1 MSKITLTE
9 ALAKLKLY
17 DKKIK
22 KQLLGFRNK
31 EQVIDYVVGND
42 HKCKLSGK
50 EINELKADA
59 QAGIQRIQ
67 ALMKNRNTLKAAI
80 AQANAVTKITVNGKE
95 YTIVQAIERKQ
106 GIENEKMFLDALE
119 EQVAEVQ
126 NDVARINSR
135 AQEKANQIIEA
146 QVGSDA
152 KNKKTDEI
160 ESLYDLVYNKNRAL
174 IVDPINIENLI
185 EAMRDE
191 IESFEQNVD
200 VALSIANA
208 KTEIEVDFDV

>member
-1 MSKITLTE
+1 MNKITLTE

-17 DKKIK
+17 DKKIR
-22 KQLLGFRNK
+22 KQLLGFRGS
-31 EQVIDYVVGND
+31 ERVIDYVVGND

-50 EINELKADA
+50 EINKLKADA
-59 QAGIQRIQ
+59 QAEIQKIQ
-67 ALMKNRNTLKAAI
+67 ALMSNRNALKAAI
-80 AQANAVTKITVNGKE
+80 AQANAVTKITVNDKE

-106 GIENEKMFLDALE
+106 GIENEKMLLDALE

-126 NDVARINSR
+126 NDVARINAR

-160 ESLYDLVYNKNRAL
+160 ESLYDLVYNKNRAW
-174 IVDPINIENLI
+174 IVDPIDLGSLIEVIREDIEN
-185 EAMRDE
+185 
-191 IESFEQNVD
+191 FEQSVD

>member
-1 MSKITLTE
+1 MNKITITE

-22 KQLLGFRNK
+22 KQLLGFRGR
-31 EQVIDYVVGND
+31 EQVIDYVIGNE

-50 EINELKADA
+50 EISGLKADA
-59 QAGIQRIQ
+59 QAGIQKIQ
-67 ALMKNRNTLKAAI
+67 ALMRNRNALKAAI

-106 GIENEKMFLDALE
+106 GIENEKMLLNALE

-126 NDVARINSR
+126 NDVAKINAR

-152 KNKKTDEI
+152 KNKKTEEI
-160 ESLYDLVYNKNRAL
+160 EALYDLVYNKNRAW
-174 IVDPINIENLI
+174 IVDPIDTESLI
-185 EAMRDE
+185 EAIRDE
-191 IESFEQNVD
+191 IESFEQSVD

>member
-59 QAGIQRIQ
+59 QAGIQKIQ

-106 GIENEKMFLDALE
+106 GIENEKMLLDALE

-174 IVDPINIENLI
+174 IVDPIDLENLI

>member
-1 MSKITLTE
+1 MSRITLTE

-59 QAGIQRIQ
+59 QAGIQKIQ

-106 GIENEKMFLDALE
+106 GIENEKMLLDALE

-174 IVDPINIENLI
+174 IVDPTDIDALI
-185 EAMRDE
+185 KYMRDE
-191 IESFEQNVD
+191 IDDFEQNVD